1 MTSCSPMGCCHNSEI
16 KGADS
21 SVAREME
28 HLNDLLEV
36 SFKESLSFLLEDP
49 QKTKNSFTKIVS
61 TYSTFRDFV

>member
-1 MTSCSPMGCCHNSEI
+1 MGCCHNSEI